1 MLSRTGLHGSLLYS
15 SLVDFSLLLLFVSEW
30 VSVNI
35 FGSEI
40 FWGGGWKGYLSFF
53 NKKGKYPTVKFG
65 TVMIFFFLLGRVDFL
80 LF

>member
-40 FWGGGWKGYLSFF
+40 FWGGGVEGLL
-53 NKKGKYPTVKFG
+53 KF
-65 TVMIFFFLLGRVDFL
+65 L
-80 LF
+80 